1 VVLLGTL
8 SKTLAPDVGVGWLVG
23 DPALLAR
30 IAGLRRALTDR
41 TSGPVQHAVAGLL
54 ERGDLDRHLR
64 RMRLEYARRR
74 AAVVEIL
81 GPVCR
86 LRGDTA
92 GLHVLAE
99 LPAGAVPGVVAAAG
113 KRGVRLD
120 SADCHHHGAQRLH
133 GLVIGYGSASLA
145 DVRRGCRIVADLI
158 VSPAP

>member
-1 VVLLGTL
+1 
-8 SKTLAPDVGVGWLVG
+8 
-23 DPALLAR
+23 
-30 IAGLRRALTDR
+30 
-41 TSGPVQHAVAGLL
+41 VATLL

-99 LPAGAVPGVVAAAG
+99 LPPSAVPGVVERARE
-113 KRGVRLD
+113 RGVLLD
-120 SADCHHHGAQRLH
+120 STLRHHHGRERLH

-145 DVRRGCRIVADLI
+145 DVRRGCRILAGLI
-158 VSPAP
+158 KEI